1 MNDLGKHVAPSKNK
15 HLKAREKQG
24 RSLPDLR
31 AQIKNIL
38 HKDLKDLG
46 LEKMARRRH
55 QRGFT
60 APEVLQIGASSV
72 LMLLVWL
79 IPTTGWLRVLT
90 FAAAA
95 IFAGLPIILDAAESL
110 VNGELLESD
119 VLMTLGA
126 VAAFC
131 IKEYPTAIFIMIIH
145 RVALAVEAYA
155 LSEKQRYLEGIRSVL
170 PDEACL
176 ETAEGTERTQPQ
188 NVNVGDIIIVSP
200 GEKVPLDG
208 VVTEGISALDTSPL
222 TAETAPR
229 TVAAGSI
236 AVSGCINLTN
246 TIKIRVMRPFEEST
260 VYSALNMI
268 STEGKKRSDTEK
280 QAFGAARL
288 ITPLVLLLGVLLAV
302 IPPLASGGGWTE
314 WIRRG
319 ILFICL
325 SCSLSLTA
333 SVPLAFLGG
342 LGSAARWG
350 IFANGGVSL
359 EKLSRAE
366 TFVFE
371 KTGAVTE
378 GRFTVVDVVSEKMSE
393 EELLFLAAAAESR
406 SNHPIAQALR
416 LACERELPE
425 EDSVLEIEELP
436 GQGVSALIGGR
447 HVAVGNSLILDDHEI
462 EIKNPPRSG
471 TVIYVLVDGIYA
483 GHILLTDKVKEGAF
497 DAIEGLRANGVT
509 NTVMFTGDVR
519 AVARSVAASLN
530 FDMVKPELTPKAKIS
545 AVEYLMA
552 TKGSGTS
559 LAFVCAGIS
568 DLPAM
573 ERADV
578 GIAMGALRYG
588 NALAEAEVSV
598 MGDDIRRLPLALRIS
613 RSVRRT
619 ALNNILVSLA
629 AKAALLLLGALGIVS
644 IWFAMLCELI
654 VLCYT
659 VFLSL
664 KTFNY

>member
-1 MNDLGKHVAPSKNK
+1 MGKHVAPPKNK
-15 HLKAREKQG
+15 HLKAREKQE

-31 AQIKNIL
+31 ALLKNIL
-38 HKDLKDLG
+38 DKDLKTLG
-46 LEKMARRRH
+46 MEKVERRRH

-60 APEVLQIGASSV
+60 APEVMQIGVSSIV
-72 LMLLVWL
+72 MMLVWL
-79 IPTTGWLRVLT
+79 IPTTGWLRAIT
-90 FAAAA
+90 FAIAA
-95 IFAGLPIILDAAESL
+95 IFAGFPIILDAVES
-110 VNGELLESD
+110 VINGELLESD
-119 VLMTLGA
+119 VLMTIGA

-131 IKEYPTAIFIMIIH
+131 IGEYPTAIFIMIIH
-145 RVALAVEAYA
+145 RVALAVEAFA
-155 LSEKQRYLEGIRSVL
+155 LSEKQRYLDGIMSVL

-176 ETAEGTERTQPQ
+176 ETADGSERTDAR
-188 NVNVGDIIIVSP
+188 NVNVGDVVIVSP

-229 TVAAGSI
+229 TVAVGSI

-260 VYSALNMI
+260 VFTALNMI
-268 STEGKKRSDTEK
+268 RTEGKKRSDTEK

-302 IPPLASGGGWTE
+302 IPPLVSGGGWTD

-350 IFANGGVSL
+350 IFANGGLSL
-359 EKLSRAE
+359 EKLSKAE
-366 TFVFE
+366 TFVLE
-371 KTGAVTE
+371 KTGTITE
-378 GRFTVVDVVSEKMSE
+378 GRFTVVDVVSDKMSE
-393 EELLFLAAAAESR
+393 EELLLLAAAAESR
-406 SNHPIAQALR
+406 SIHPIAQALR
-416 LACERELPE
+416 LACESDLPE
-425 EDSVLEIEELP
+425 DDSILEIEELP
-436 GQGVSALIGGR
+436 GQGVSAMIGGR

-483 GHILLTDKVKEGAF
+483 GHILLSDKVKEGAF

-519 AVARSVAASLN
+519 SVARSVASSLN

-559 LAFVCAGIS
+559 LAFVCAGTT

-588 NALAEAEVSV
+588 NALAAADVSI
-598 MGDDIRRLPLALRIS
+598 MGDDIRRLPLALRIA

-619 ALNNILVSLA
+619 ALNIILVSLTV
-629 AKAALLLLGALGIVS
+629 KAALLLLGALGVAS

-654 VLCYT
+654 LLCYT

-664 KTFNY
+664 KTFKL